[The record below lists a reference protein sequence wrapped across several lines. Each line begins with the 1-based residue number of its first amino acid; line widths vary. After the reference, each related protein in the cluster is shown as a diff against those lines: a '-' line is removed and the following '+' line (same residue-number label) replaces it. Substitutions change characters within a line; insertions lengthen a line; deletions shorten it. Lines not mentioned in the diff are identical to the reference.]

1 MELKTKDYVLI
12 VSMMIS
18 FTVAFFTSVT
28 AILLPEFSKEFFM
41 SNILQNWVATI
52 YLLAIAILSVPIGKI
67 SQKFGLKKFL
77 IIGIFVLLLG
87 SIGVALSFSSYSLLF
102 FRAFQGV
109 GAAILNVCSMSLVVE
124 ALPPQE
130 RGKGVGFITAGVYI
144 GLSLAPVLGGL
155 LNYNLG
161 WRSVFFIAIPLI
173 VFILIITIIK
183 IKGEWKTIS
192 ENEPFDKK
200 GSILFSI
207 GIFSFIYGFSILNEF
222 LGMILAVI
230 GVISLVLF
238 VILELKIKYPVFD
251 MGLFKNSKFLSSNI
265 ASLISYFATF
275 VITYILNYYLQ
286 YVRGMDSQTAGFFL
300 IITPLMMAIIAPY
313 AGRLSDKINPQKLAA
328 LGMSLVTIA
337 LFILCFLSKSL
348 PLYII
353 VIAMFLQ
360 GVGYG
365 LFSSPNTNAIMSSVP
380 KKYTPIASA
389 SVATVR
395 VIGQSL
401 SLGML
406 TVIFAIVMGNVTIVP
421 SNFHLLILSSQI
433 ACVVS
438 TIACIIAIF
447 ASLVGIK
454 SKDQFNIH
462 EG

>member
-1 MELKTKDYVLI
+1 VELKTKDYVLI

-238 VILELKIKYPVFD
+238 VILELK
-251 MGLFKNSKFLSSNI
+251 FKNSKFLSSNI